1 MFYLLLFL
9 YFLIIYYLCRD
20 FDKNIMYWDD
30 NNTKMIGKE

>member
-1 MFYLLLFL
+1 MFFFPLFY
-9 YFLIIYYLCRD
+9 YFLIIYYLCRV